1 MLMFLHKQARTTPA
15 IRQETVASDF
25 QSAFSLSATTLWMTF
40 WGALANF
47 VTRDFRV
54 QVRADAFDAMLRST
68 WLCPHRMPL
77 HWFTSP
83 G

>member
-1 MLMFLHKQARTTPA
+1 MLMFLHKQSRTTPA
-15 IRQETVASDF
+15 IRLETAASDF

-54 QVRADAFDAMLRST
+54 QVRADAFDAMPRLT